1 MLEPRRKTELTAPW
15 RTRKFKRS
23 LLETSLQSGESGFTI
38 LEALMALMVAAILM
52 VAIGPMVTLSVAAR
66 VQGRRVDLATQ
77 AARSYIDGLRSGAN
91 PPPGNNEAEFSAGNL
106 GVPAPVRLPG
116 SPDLA
121 ANEGITCLDKNLN
134 TLSRCGNPNNPPFL
148 AIQAFRGRE
157 SSTTAAITDP
167 DQKNQAIQKEGYC
180 LGVRV
185 YRADAFEN
193 GSAPTETKPNP
204 APWTSSL
211 SSKKYPLVVMQT
223 QIINQT
229 SFEDYQKRYAPSDP
243 SDPGSPRQGNPCNPN
258 NSSW

>member
-15 RTRKFKRS
+15 QTRKFKRS
-23 LLETSLQSGESGFTI
+23 LLEISLQSGQSGFTI
-38 LEALMALMVAAILM
+38 LEALMALMVAAILL

-77 AARSYIDGLRSGAN
+77 AARSYIDGLRSGAIA
-91 PPPGNNEAEFSAGNL
+91 PPGDNTANFALPNL
-106 GVPAPVRLPG
+106 GVAPPQRLPG
-116 SPDLA
+116 NPETA
-121 ANEGITCLDKNLN
+121 ANEGISCLDKNLN
-134 TLSRCGNPNNPPFL
+134 TLSRCAIPNNPPFL
-148 AIQAFRGRE
+148 VIQAFRGGE
-157 SSTTAAITDP
+157 SSTTAAITDT
-167 DQKNQAIQKEGYC
+167 DQKNEAIQKEGYC

-185 YRADAFEN
+185 YRADAFQN
-193 GSAPTETKPNP
+193 GSAPTETKPNS

-243 SDPGSPRQGNPCNPN
+243 SDPGSARQGNPCNPN
-258 NSSW
+258 NPNW

>member
-1 MLEPRRKTELTAPW
+1 MLEPRRKTESTAPL

-23 LLETSLQSGESGFTI
+23 LLETLLQSGESGFTI
-38 LEALMALMVAAILM
+38 LEALMALMIAAILL
-52 VAIGPMVTLSVAAR
+52 VAIAPMVTLSVAAR

-91 PPPGNNEAEFSAGNL
+91 PPPGNNSAEFSAGNL
-106 GVPAPVRLPG
+106 GVPAPERLPG
-116 SPDLA
+116 NPETA

-134 TLSRCGNPNNPPFL
+134 TSRCVSTNNPPFL
-148 AIQAFRGRE
+148 VIQAFRGLE
-157 SSTTAAITDP
+157 SSTTAAITDA
-167 DQKNQAIQKEGYC
+167 DQKNEAIQKEGYC

-185 YRADAFEN
+185 YRADAFQN
-193 GSAPTETKPNP
+193 GSAPTETQPNK

-211 SSKKYPLVVMQT
+211 SSKKSPLVVMQT

-243 SDPGSPRQGNPCNPN
+243 ADPASPRQGNPCNPN